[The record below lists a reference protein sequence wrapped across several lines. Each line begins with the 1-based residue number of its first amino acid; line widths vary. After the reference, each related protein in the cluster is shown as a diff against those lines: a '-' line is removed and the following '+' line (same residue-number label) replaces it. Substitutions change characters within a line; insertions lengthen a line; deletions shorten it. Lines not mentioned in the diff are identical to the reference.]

1 MINLI
6 GKKEQIRKQALK
18 RRKELSETMRI
29 AYSRKIA
36 GQLLKHPLF
45 LCAEE
50 IYCYVP
56 YREEVLTWEIIQT
69 AWKCGKK
76 VAVPKVLGD
85 QDMEF
90 YYIRSVEELSSGYCN
105 ISEPS
110 GNPEDVA
117 QGKNAL
123 VILPGAVFDTMG
135 NRIGY
140 GKGFYDSYLKKHP
153 EYHRVGIAFSVQ
165 CIELIPVEEHDI
177 PAEFVFTERGILCQ
191 DNYQK
196 IL

>member
-1 MINLI
+1 MIE
-6 GKKEQIRKQALK
+6 KKEQIRKQALR
-18 RRKELSETMRI
+18 RRKELPEAMRI

-36 GQLLKHPLF
+36 EQLLKHPLF

-50 IYCYVP
+50 IYCYIP

-90 YYIRSVEELSSGYCN
+90 YYIRSVEELFSGYCN

-110 GNPEDVA
+110 GNPEDLARGRNV
-117 QGKNAL
+117 L
-123 VILPGAVFDTMG
+123 VILPGAVFDVTG
-135 NRIGY
+135 NRLGY
-140 GKGFYDSYLKKHP
+140 GKGFYDTYLKKHP
-153 EYHRVGIAFSVQ
+153 EYHRIGIAFSVQ
-165 CIELIPVEEHDI
+165 CTEQIPVEEHDI

-191 DNYQK
+191 NNYQE